1 MKDGECDSDAEEEAK
16 EGRNKGRERLQ
27 QMKRC
32 GLHGSRSHL
41 CVCGGGVPPGQH
53 SPSAAFGVEV

>member
-1 MKDGECDSDAEEEAK
+1 MKDGECYSDVDEEAK
-16 EGRNKGRERLQ
+16 EGRSKRRERLQ

-41 CVCGGGVPPGQH
+41 CVCGGGGSRRVKTAPQLRL
-53 SPSAAFGVEV
+53 E

>member
-1 MKDGECDSDAEEEAK
+1 MKDGECYSDVDEEAK
-16 EGRNKGRERLQ
+16 EGRSKGRERLQ

-41 CVCGGGVPPGQH
+41 CV
-53 SPSAAFGVEV
+53 